1 MSPELKTP
9 PLTSIHLSTAR
20 TWRGGENQIYLL
32 AQGLQA
38 RGQRAVVAAPSGSP
52 LLDRCT
58 TEKIE
63 TRALKVRG
71 ELDVF
76 GALQLAGLLRRERP
90 DILHLHDGHA
100 VLPGKM
106 AARFSMLKDLK
117 VVAHRRTVF
126 KLKGRGK
133 YGGRIDR
140 VIAISG
146 AVKNE
151 LLNAGIPSEKI
162 RVVYSGMDFP
172 EALAPGAPEVCAFR
186 AQHGIPQDAFLVAHA
201 AALTSEKRQC
211 DMLDA
216 LVLSNRTLK
225 ERGLPGVHLAF
236 AGIGTLKDALTQAA
250 EKLELGAHVH
260 FLGFLTDLRPLWAAA
275 SMAVYASEAEGLC
288 TALIEA
294 QGAGLPAAISRAGGM
309 IEVVED
315 GETGVIFN
323 VGDSKA
329 LSQAILALREDSARR
344 ARMGEK
350 ARARARALFSADA
363 MVDGVSN
370 AYRELMGVERNR
382 N

>member
-1 MSPELKTP
+1 MI
-9 PLTSIHLSTAR
+9 TSIHLSTAR

-32 AQGLQA
+32 ARGLRV
-38 RGQRAVVAAPSGSP
+38 RGQRALVAAPPGSP
-52 LLDRCT
+52 LLERCAA
-58 TEKIE
+58 EKIE
-63 TRALKVRG
+63 TRALRVRG

-76 GALQLAGLLRRERP
+76 GALQLAGLLRTERP

-140 VIAISG
+140 VIAISS
-146 AVKNE
+146 AVKTE
-151 LLNAGIPSEKI
+151 LLKAGIPSEKI

-172 EALAPGAPEVCAFR
+172 EPLTSDAPDVRAFR
-186 AQHGIPQDAFLVAHA
+186 ERHGIPPDAFLIAHA
-201 AALTSEKRQC
+201 AALTSEKRQG

-216 LVLSNRTLK
+216 LVLCNRNLK

-236 AGIGTLKDALTQAA
+236 AGIGTLQEPLTQAA
-250 EKLELGAHVH
+250 AKLGLGTHVH

-288 TALIEA
+288 TALIES

-323 VGDSKA
+323 VGDTKT
-329 LSQAILALREDSARR
+329 LSQSILALREDSARR
-344 ARMGEK
+344 TRMGDN
-350 ARARARALFSADA
+350 ARVRARAFFSANA
-363 MVDGVSN
+363 MVEGVAN
-370 AYRELMGVERNR
+370 AYRELIGVER
-382 N
+382 